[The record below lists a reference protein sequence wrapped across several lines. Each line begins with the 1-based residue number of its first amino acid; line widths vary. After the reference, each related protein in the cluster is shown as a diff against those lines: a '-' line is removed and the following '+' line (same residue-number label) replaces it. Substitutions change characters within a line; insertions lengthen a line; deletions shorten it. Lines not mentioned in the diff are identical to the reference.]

1 MNVVVLI
8 AGQLIALALGAAVTT
23 ALVDRG
29 PGSIAVRMGYG
40 YVLGSIGTTL
50 ILRAMSVAGWQWNFV
65 VPASIAAV
73 AAVAIAAGTK
83 WRGPAR
89 DSAAAIRNDD
99 GPARGVLFWLLLA
112 LVVIHA
118 GLALAEAWLRPLF
131 PWDATTHWATKARVF
146 YELRGLV
153 PFVDDMT
160 WVRTPGSVYTDAH
173 PYYPATIPLFQ
184 VWAAL
189 AWGSF
194 DDAVVN
200 IGWPLTLVALAAGV
214 YGQLR
219 RLGLAPTAAILG
231 AYAVISLPFVDVHA
245 ALAGYADLGLAT
257 LYAFAVLALACWA
270 RWRRAPDLAL
280 VLVCAAALPALKAP
294 GWAWLG
300 TVLVGLASVHL
311 SRRLVLG
318 LAITGTV
325 AVVGFAVLA
334 ANLEW
339 TVMGYRFQALSLAA
353 PRALIDNLYAADS
366 WHLLGVAVPLAL
378 VFARRTLLSGAYLPV
393 GAALGAGAL
402 FLVVVFLFS
411 NTSEEGVTTAVT
423 VNRALL
429 HWVPALL
436 AYAAWAVAGT
446 WRQQFGAAP
455 AGAPPARE
463 PALPRADPAAP

>member
-1 MNVVVLI
+1 MNAVVLI

-231 AYAVISLPFVDVHA
+231 RSKIS
-245 ALAGYADLGLAT
+245 T
-257 LYAFAVLALACWA
+257 SC
-270 RWRRAPDLAL
+270 RQMS
-280 VLVCAAALPALKAP
+280 
-294 GWAWLG
+294 
-300 TVLVGLASVHL
+300 SVSSRL
-311 SRRLVLG
+311 S
-318 LAITGTV
+318 
-325 AVVGFAVLA
+325 
-334 ANLEW
+334 
-339 TVMGYRFQALSLAA
+339 
-353 PRALIDNLYAADS
+353 
-366 WHLLGVAVPLAL
+366 
-378 VFARRTLLSGAYLPV
+378 
-393 GAALGAGAL
+393 
-402 FLVVVFLFS
+402 
-411 NTSEEGVTTAVT
+411 AVT
-423 VNRALL
+423 
-429 HWVPALL
+429 PASRFTSICSFTC
-436 AYAAWAVAGT
+436 AWSKVMRT
-446 WRQQFGAAP
+446 
-455 AGAPPARE
+455 
-463 PALPRADPAAP
+463 